1 MNLSKIVYIN
11 LDENKWAMVFEK
23 DFLKVQ
29 DFVASYP
36 LKDLENILFK
46 TRTIDGATVKR
57 IISKSLRLTIFDFFF
72 CSRGNCNLLHILIKN
87 PFRIP
92 EESFAV

>member
-1 MNLSKIVYIN
+1 MNKELQELY
-11 LDENKWAMVFEK
+11 NK
-23 DFLKVQ
+23 
-29 DFVASYP
+29 VATEAGFP
-36 LKDLENILFK
+36 ELVIL
-46 TRTIDGATVKR
+46 TVKR